1 MSRRVRVRVSINK
14 VIDDTRRRRSV
25 FGELVKDIMQEKKVS
40 WDEAKS
46 ILKMRSMNIEM
57 SLV

>member
-1 MSRRVRVRVSINK
+1 MSKRVKVSINK

>member
-1 MSRRVRVRVSINK
+1 MSRRVRVKVSINK

>member
-1 MSRRVRVRVSINK
+1 MSRRVRVKVSIDK

>member
-1 MSRRVRVRVSINK
+1 MRRRVRVKVCINK

-40 WDEAKS
+40 WDEAKA